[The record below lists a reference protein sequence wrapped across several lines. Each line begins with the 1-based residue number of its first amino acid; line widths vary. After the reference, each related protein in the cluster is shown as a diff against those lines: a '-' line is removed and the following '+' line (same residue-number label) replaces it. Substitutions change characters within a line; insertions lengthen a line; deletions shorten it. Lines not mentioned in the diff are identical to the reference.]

1 MTDGKRMWG
10 GRFRAET
17 DARVQAFTSSWRFD
31 RRLWPY
37 DIAGSIAHARMLA
50 ACGIITLQEG
60 ETLVAGLERVREELA
75 QGTFPFR
82 QEYEDIHMNIE
93 VRLTEL
99 VGPVG
104 GKLHTAR
111 SRNDQVAT
119 DMHMYI
125 MDECRAI
132 QEGIVVLQGVLLD
145 KAEKELDTV
154 MPGYTHLQR
163 AQPILYSHYLLAYFE
178 MLVRD
183 YERFADCY
191 GRANRLPLGAGALA
205 GTTFPIDRQS
215 VAQELGFA
223 EVYRNSIDAVS
234 DRDFVIEFL
243 AAAAITMLHLS
254 RLCEELIIWCSQE
267 FGFLEMDDSF
277 ATGSSIMPQK
287 KNPDVAEL
295 VRGKTGRVYGS
306 LISLLTTMKGL
317 PLAYHTDMQ
326 EDKQC
331 TFDAVDTLRDCLH
344 LVAGMMDTV
353 QVRRERMAAAV
364 EEDFS
369 NATDLADYL
378 VRQGLPFREAHA
390 VVGRLVLDCLAQ
402 GKRLG
407 DLSNEEWQAASPL
420 LGEDARQAIDPRQCV
435 AKRCSEGGTS
445 PAMVAQALAVAR
457 QSLAKRWPDDK
468 EN

>member
-1 MTDGKRMWG
+1 
-10 GRFRAET
+10 
-17 DARVQAFTSSWRFD
+17 
-31 RRLWPY
+31 
-37 DIAGSIAHARMLA
+37 
-50 ACGIITLQEG
+50 
-60 ETLVAGLERVREELA
+60 
-75 QGTFPFR
+75 
-82 QEYEDIHMNIE
+82 
-93 VRLTEL
+93 
-99 VGPVG
+99 
-104 GKLHTAR
+104 
-111 SRNDQVAT
+111 
-119 DMHMYI
+119 
-125 MDECRAI
+125 
-132 QEGIVVLQGVLLD
+132 
-145 KAEKELDTV
+145 
-154 MPGYTHLQR
+154 
-163 AQPILYSHYLLAYFE
+163 

-267 FGFLEMDDSF
+267 FGFLEMDDLF

-287 KNPDVAEL
+287 RIQMWPSWSGENGPCVWQFDKPVDHHERAAVGLSYGYAGRQTMYIRCRGYVA
-295 VRGKTGRVYGS
+295 
-306 LISLLTTMKGL
+306 
-317 PLAYHTDMQ
+317 
-326 EDKQC
+326 
-331 TFDAVDTLRDCLH
+331 DCLH

-369 NATDLADYL
+369 NATDLADSL

-445 PAMVAQALAVAR
+445 PEMVAQALAVAR